1 MIMDY
6 KITPGKYYENS
17 STRQWYAE
25 RNKQIYKD
33 KLAGMS
39 NAEIVTKYQISTA
52 RVLTIVR
59 KERAKNDR
67 NTSNVA

>member
-39 NAEIVTKYQISTA
+39 NVDLVNKYQITTD
-52 RVLTIVR
+52 RVLKIVR
-59 KERAKNDR
+59 KEREKHDR